1 MPKVATECDNDM
13 VVVDTNIIVPLYVQ
27 SARTEAAKAL
37 RDRDDVWQTEPFAL
51 VEFNNVLATYRRAEY
66 LTVQEAKNCL
76 AGAELFL
83 QPNYFVVSHESA
95 LEMALRYNVTA
106 YDARFLALAQQV
118 GERLITEDAKL
129 RAAAP
134 ELTQSMAE
142 ALVAG

>member
-1 MPKVATECDNDM
+1 
-13 VVVDTNIIVPLYVQ
+13 
-27 SARTEAAKAL
+27 
-37 RDRDDVWQTEPFAL
+37 
-51 VEFNNVLATYRRAEY
+51 
-66 LTVQEAKNCL
+66 
-76 AGAELFL
+76 
-83 QPNYFVVSHESA
+83 
-95 LEMALRYNVTA
+95 MALRYNVTA